1 MKYLISL
8 SLLLFVASCQSM
20 NELNTLNHKNPN
32 MSFEN
37 NQGKDFE
44 NYIESIREGSQST
57 GGGKS
62 SAGCGCK

>member
-1 MKYLISL
+1 MKE
-8 SLLLFVASCQSM
+8 M
-20 NELNTLNHKNPN
+20 NTMPHKNPN

-37 NQGKDFE
+37 NQGKEFE
-44 NYIESIREGSQST
+44 NYVESIREGSQST